1 MKRLGLIILILTH
14 LTCLRVNAAFTSSLT
29 STDSSLV
36 KLITTQNDTLLVKII
51 KIDLD
56 NYYVLPV
63 GYDRIIRIH
72 KDHIKRLIYPDGLL
86 LNVADNY
93 NKGRGT
99 EVIEMKLIKL
109 SLLYLIAFIAPPL
122 IFQFSPFSPMFYIAL
137 IIANSLLPSYIVF
150 CWKTTKYNIL
160 LFDYLWMIVFLLTFT
175 ILTAFYDAAFLYFI

>member
-1 MKRLGLIILILTH
+1 MKRLALIILILTH
-14 LTCLRVNAAFTSSLT
+14 LTCLRINAALTSSLPP
-29 STDSSLV
+29 TDSSLI
-36 KLITTQNDTLLVKII
+36 KLITTHKDTLLVRII

-72 KDHIKRLIYPDGLL
+72 KDHIKRLIYPDGLI

-109 SLLYLIAFIAPPL
+109 TLLYLLAFIAPPL
-122 IFQFSPFSPMFYIAL
+122 IFQISPFSPMFYIAL
-137 IIANSLLPSYIVF
+137 IIANSLLPSYIAF
-150 CWKTTKYNIL
+150 CLKTTRYNIQM
-160 LFDYLWMIVFLLTFT
+160 FDYLWMIVFLLTCT
-175 ILTAFYDAAFLYFI
+175 ILTAFYDITFLYFI

>member
-1 MKRLGLIILILTH
+1 M
-14 LTCLRVNAAFTSSLT
+14 RVNAAFTSSLT
-29 STDSSLV
+29 PTDSTLV
-36 KLITTQNDTLLVKII
+36 KLITTQKDTLLVKII

-72 KDHIKRLIYPDGLL
+72 KDQIKRLIYPDGLI

-109 SLLYLIAFIAPPL
+109 TLLDLIAVLAPGIIFL
-122 IFQFSPFSPMFYIAL
+122 ISPFSPMFYIAL

-150 CWKTTKYNIL
+150 CWKTTKYNIN
-160 LFDYLWMIVFLLTFT
+160 LFDYLWMVAFLLTFT
-175 ILTAFYDAAFLYFI
+175 ILIVFYDAAFLYFI